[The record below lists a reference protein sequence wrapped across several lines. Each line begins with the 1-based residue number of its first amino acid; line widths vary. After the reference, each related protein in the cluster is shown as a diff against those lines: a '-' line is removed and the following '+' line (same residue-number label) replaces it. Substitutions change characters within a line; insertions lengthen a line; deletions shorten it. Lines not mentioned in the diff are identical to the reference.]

1 MAVLAIA
8 TLFCAVAMFRP
19 ALVIHY
25 LYVAATALCL
35 MVISGTVWLR
45 ICAPAMVIVLLLPDI
60 TGPRSSPSI
69 SMRANV
75 SRPTPSR

>member
-1 MAVLAIA
+1 
-8 TLFCAVAMFRP
+8 MFWP

-25 LYVAATALCL
+25 LYVAATAPCL
-35 MVISGTVWLR
+35 MVISRTVQLR

-60 TGPRSSPSI
+60 TGPRSGPSF
-69 SMRANV
+69 SMRTSV